1 MTVAAASQAASYAPS
16 RSGKTSSKTNREK
29 RARQPRDTPA
39 SGGGTAGR
47 VLATPAKET
56 RSARPRR
63 DGGARVGPRLQGDR
77 AFGPGGQPCTHVAV
91 AALAPGRRLQQDPKT
106 AHWKEGIAER

>member
-1 MTVAAASQAASYAPS
+1 MHRVVRAKPAAKQTA
-16 RSGKTSSKTNREK
+16 RSAHVSLATHPHQVGE
-29 RARQPRDTPA
+29 
-39 SGGGTAGR
+39 TAGR

-63 DGGARVGPRLQGDR
+63 DGGARVGPRLQGNR